1 MNTSTS
7 EKTATNNNLVP
18 YPIIVLAAGGD
29 VDAINAVLKHY
40 EGYIAV
46 LATIQRFDGY
56 GNPYLCVDEGLKR
69 RLETKLITAILT
81 FDAA

>member
-1 MNTSTS
+1 MSSQQQAINKQATS
-7 EKTATNNNLVP
+7 LVP
-18 YPIIVLAAGGD
+18 YPVIILAAGGD
-29 VDAINAVLKHY
+29 IDAINAVLKHY

-46 LATIQRFDGY
+46 LATRKLYDDY
-56 GNPYLCVDEGLKR
+56 GNPYLCVDEGIRR

>member
-1 MNTSTS
+1 MD
-7 EKTATNNNLVP
+7 EKKPTNNLIP
-18 YPIIVLAAGGD
+18 YTVIVLASGGD

-46 LATIQRFDGY
+46 LSTKQLFDEY
-56 GNPYLCVDEGLKR
+56 GNPHLCVDEGLRR
-69 RLETKLITAILT
+69 RLETKLITAILN

>member
-1 MNTSTS
+1 MSKQTIGNQ
-7 EKTATNNNLVP
+7 ANNLVP
-18 YPIIVLAAGGD
+18 YPVIVLAAGGD

-46 LATIQRFDGY
+46 LATKKLYDDY
-56 GNPYLCVDEGLKR
+56 GNPYLCVDDGIRR
-69 RLETKLITAILT
+69 RLETKLITALLT

>member
-1 MNTSTS
+1 MNA
-7 EKTATNNNLVP
+7 KTANNNNLIP
-18 YPIIVLAAGGD
+18 YPVIVLAAGGD

-40 EGYIAV
+40 EGYIAA
-46 LATIQRFDGY
+46 LATIQLFDGS
-56 GNPYLCVDEGLKR
+56 GNPYLCVDEGVRR

>member
-1 MNTSTS
+1 MSD
-7 EKTATNNNLVP
+7 KTAKTNLVP
-18 YPIIVLAAGGD
+18 YPVIVLAAGGD

-46 LATIQRFDGY
+46 LATRQLYDED
-56 GNPYLCVDEGLKR
+56 GNPHLCVDELLRR
-69 RLETKLITAILT
+69 RLETKLITALLT

>member
-1 MNTSTS
+1 MQT
-7 EKTATNNNLVP
+7 KTTNSNLIP
-18 YPIIVLAAGGD
+18 YPVIVLAADGD
-29 VDAINAVLKHY
+29 VDAINAVLKHF

-46 LATIQRFDGY
+46 LATVQLFDAE
-56 GNPYLCVDEGLKR
+56 GNPYLCVDEGLRR

>member
-1 MNTSTS
+1 M
-7 EKTATNNNLVP
+7 
-18 YPIIVLAAGGD
+18 AAGGD

-46 LATIQRFDGY
+46 LSTKQLFDED
-56 GNPYLCVDEGLKR
+56 GNPYLCVDEGLRR